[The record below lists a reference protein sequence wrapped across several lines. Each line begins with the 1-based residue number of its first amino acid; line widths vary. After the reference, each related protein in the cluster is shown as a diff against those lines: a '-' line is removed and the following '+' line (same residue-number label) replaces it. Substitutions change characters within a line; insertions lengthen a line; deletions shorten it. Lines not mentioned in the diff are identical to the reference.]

1 MLKSKDGFN
10 RILYQLKNKIIDF
23 YLSKDFLFEK
33 NEELNKTFYESNN
46 SLSLFISNK
55 TALEAR
61 SSLLNSIGEC
71 LKIYKS
77 LGIYLNVFKSS
88 DENTYFCMFLYK
100 ETMYLAFKGTID
112 SQNNMRGTYYFDV
125 LDGLINLYM
134 DNKIF
139 SSSLTYYSFI
149 LITLNHLNPNV
160 IHFKKEVVSVLSNK
174 YKIFL
179 ANEEVTPKEQYLS
192 FDEQVANFSLL
203 INEKLAEKNKIK
215 LTFKYDDTYLES
227 NLDNFDD
234 CFSELNRK
242 VNNIIYKLTLKE
254 SLMFFK
260 NNLQEKNELT
270 EDDLIPL
277 DQEYDHLYKTISYK
291 KFINIK

>member
-46 SLSLFISNK
+46 SLALFISNK

-160 IHFKKEVVSVLSNK
+160 IHFKKEDIDHLFQTTLPHIRESARQARGDSHQGARRPGTPDTPQGEHDLCAITHTLSK
-174 YKIFL
+174 YKKNIF
-179 ANEEVTPKEQYLS
+179 
-192 FDEQVANFSLL
+192 
-203 INEKLAEKNKIK
+203 
-215 LTFKYDDTYLES
+215 
-227 NLDNFDD
+227 
-234 CFSELNRK
+234 
-242 VNNIIYKLTLKE
+242 
-254 SLMFFK
+254 
-260 NNLQEKNELT
+260 
-270 EDDLIPL
+270 
-277 DQEYDHLYKTISYK
+277 
-291 KFINIK
+291 

>member
-179 ANEEVTPKEQYLS
+179 ANEDNLLLLYKIIFAYFSRCS
-192 FDEQVANFSLL
+192 FDKSSSLRM
-203 INEKLAEKNKIK
+203 LAKPCIDVKG
-215 LTFKYDDTYLES
+215 
-227 NLDNFDD
+227 
-234 CFSELNRK
+234 
-242 VNNIIYKLTLKE
+242 V
-254 SLMFFK
+254 
-260 NNLQEKNELT
+260 
-270 EDDLIPL
+270 
-277 DQEYDHLYKTISYK
+277 
-291 KFINIK
+291 